1 MLIIVGAIVVMGSVL
16 GGYVLHHGNLAVLWQ
31 PTELIIILGA
41 ALGSMVIQNPM
52 SVTKAIIK
60 QLIHSLKASEPTK
73 QQFTDLLL
81 CLYELIKTGK
91 GNILGLEAHVEN
103 PANSE
108 IFKKYPSVLNNHHCV
123 HFIADT
129 LKVQISSPV
138 SPYDLEDL
146 MNADINAAHTEEL
159 KPSAS
164 VRTVGDAMPGLGIVA
179 AVLGVVITM
188 GKLTAGKEVI
198 GQSVAAALVG
208 TFIGVLAAYGFF
220 GPVAAK
226 MEANVNQEG
235 QFMHVAKAALLAFAK
250 DCSPKVC
257 VEFARRTIPPEV
269 RPDFHEV
276 DAATSNLKAA

>member
-1 MLIIVGAIVVMGSVL
+1 MLIIVGVIVVMGSVL

-41 ALGSMVIQNPM
+41 ALGSLVIQNPM
-52 SVTKAIIK
+52 SVTKAIVK

-73 QQFTDLLL
+73 AQFTELLL

-146 MNADINAAHTEEL
+146 MNADINSAHTEEL
-159 KPSAS
+159 KASAS

-220 GPVAAK
+220 GPLASK

-235 QFMHVAKAALLAFAK
+235 QFLQVAKSALLAFAK

-257 VEFARRTIPPEV
+257 VEFARRTIPPET